1 MTDMLQACNENML
14 IGIVSCCK
22 KKRSTPIAAWK
33 LYVEPGFY
41 KAALY
46 AQTHCD
52 GWVIL
57 SGKHGVLD
65 PDEVVAPYDFD
76 LRLRSPK
83 YIQRWST
90 EVNKVLRK
98 RFPGAGF
105 IAMVDGPYL
114 SALRNLDYVIKR
126 IK

>member
-22 KKRSTPIAAWK
+22 KKRSTRMPAGL
-33 LYVEPGFY
+33 LYAEPGFY
-41 KAALY
+41 KSVYY
-46 AQTHCD
+46 AETYCD
-52 GWVIL
+52 GWIIL
-57 SGKHGVLD
+57 SGKHGVLNPSD
-65 PDEVVAPYDFD
+65 VIDPYDFD
-76 LRLRSPK
+76 LRNRSPK
-83 YIQRWST
+83 YIAKWGT